1 MVTHNWR
8 LDNNRSVPE
17 LLKEESDLIV
27 IIIYQNDIQR
37 AIMMNR
43 LRENLGGSVQD
54 RSSYWTLLLRNRSCV
69 RFVPLQRSQIEL
81 RGISISLLLF
91 PSSIEYNVR
100 MEITRELRPQ
110 LISNGGIVGTIRL

>member
-1 MVTHNWR
+1 MVIHNWK
-8 LDNNRSVPE
+8 LDNNKSVPE

-27 IIIYQNDIQR
+27 IIMYQNDIQR
-37 AIMMNR
+37 ATMMNR
-43 LRENLGGSVQD
+43 LRESLNGSVQD
-54 RSSYWTLLLRNRSCV
+54 RSSHWTLLLRNRSCV